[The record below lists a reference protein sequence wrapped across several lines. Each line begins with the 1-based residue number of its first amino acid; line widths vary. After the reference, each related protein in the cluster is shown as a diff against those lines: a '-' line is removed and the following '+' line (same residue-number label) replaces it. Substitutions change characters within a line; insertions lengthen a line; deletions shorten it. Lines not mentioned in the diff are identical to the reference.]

1 MRVTE
6 ALIRQ
11 NQIRK
16 QQDRRRQNEDDEPTM
31 RYREEKREY
40 WAINQ
45 KKSVFDS
52 SMNEGINTG
61 ESVFDRKAVFRT

>member
-6 ALIRQ
+6 DLIRQ
-11 NQIRK
+11 NKIKNQK
-16 QQDRRRQNEDDEPTM
+16 KNQFNEDDEPTM
-31 RYREEKREY
+31 RYQEKSQEY

-45 KKSVFDS
+45 NKSVFDS
-52 SMNEGINTG
+52 PMDEGINTG